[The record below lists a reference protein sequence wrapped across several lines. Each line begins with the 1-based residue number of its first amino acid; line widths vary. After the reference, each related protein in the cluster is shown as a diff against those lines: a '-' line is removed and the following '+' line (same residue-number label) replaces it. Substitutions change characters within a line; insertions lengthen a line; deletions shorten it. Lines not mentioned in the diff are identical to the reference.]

1 MANDSV
7 ADLLTRLRNAYK
19 ARLQTVTM
27 PYARLLADICTVMEE
42 EGFIRAH
49 RVEEDGNKKN
59 LVVELKY
66 LEGEPAVK
74 ELKRVSK
81 SGLRKYSKM
90 KDIPKHYNG
99 LGISILSTS
108 KGVMSDFAARQQQV
122 GGEVL
127 CTVF

>member
-1 MANDSV
+1 MANDRV
-7 ADLLTRLRNAYK
+7 ADMLTRLRNAYK
-19 ARLQTVTM
+19 AQLPTVTM
-27 PYARLLADICTVMEE
+27 AYSTLLENICKVLEE

-49 RVEEDGNKKN
+49 RLEMDGNKKN

-66 LEGEPAVK
+66 IEGEPAMREV
-74 ELKRVSK
+74 KRVSK
-81 SGLRKYSKM
+81 SGLRKFTKHKAM
-90 KDIPKHYNG
+90 PKHYNG

-108 KGVMSDFAARQQQV
+108 KGVMSDFAARQQHV

>member
-1 MANDSV
+1 MSNDRVS
-7 ADLLTRLRNAYK
+7 DLLTRLRNAYK
-19 ARLQTVTM
+19 ARLQTVEL
-27 PYARLLADICTVMEE
+27 PYGRLLEDICKVLEE
-42 EGFIRAH
+42 EGFVRTHSVKA
-49 RVEEDGNKKN
+49 EGNKQT

-66 LEGEPAVK
+66 LDGEPAIR

-90 KDIPKHYNG
+90 SAIPKHYNG

-108 KGVMSDFAARQQQV
+108 KGVMSDFAARQQHV

>member
-19 ARLQTVTM
+19 ARLAIVNL
-27 PYARLLADICTVMEE
+27 PHARLLADICNVLAD
-42 EGFIRAH
+42 EGFIRAYN
-49 RVEEDGNKKN
+49 VKEEDNKKT

-66 LEGEPAVK
+66 LDGEPAIK

-81 SGLRKYSKM
+81 SGLRKYAKVNA
-90 KDIPKHYNG
+90 IPKHYNG

-108 KGVMSDFAARQQQV
+108 KGVMSDFAARQEQV
-122 GGEVL
+122 GGEIL